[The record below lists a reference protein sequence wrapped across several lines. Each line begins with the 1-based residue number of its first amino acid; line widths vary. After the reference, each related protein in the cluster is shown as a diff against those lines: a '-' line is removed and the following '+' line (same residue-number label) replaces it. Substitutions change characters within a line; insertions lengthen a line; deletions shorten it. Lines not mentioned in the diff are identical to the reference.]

1 MNKDFMEVARSRW
14 ISMELNRM
22 QRIILEKKG
31 LKQKD
36 LEKRR
41 APVIKMEREAKAKKQ
56 KLQKIIQL
64 QDKIFEDTAAFLIP
78 TEYYEQQKSKIPPLS
93 DTQNKL
99 ENTKNEVKHSDEVFK
114 KISNILQFR
123 KVFRNKIKC

>member
-1 MNKDFMEVARSRW
+1 MEVARSRW